1 MLLPLIK
8 DLKIVWQAKRR
19 IVEISSRLDEIDQ
32 CIGEMKAAIDDEA
45 KWFKR
50 ESCDD
55 LKKDL
60 ENE

>member
-1 MLLPLIK
+1 MLPLIK
-8 DLKIVWQAKRR
+8 DLKIVWYAKKH
-19 IVEISSRLDEIDQ
+19 IESVSSRLDEIDQ
-32 CIGEMKAAIDDEA
+32 CISEMKAAIDDEA

-55 LKKDL
+55 IKKDL